1 MKVQIRLRGPNGQV
15 RLEVEEETTL
25 KELVEL
31 IKEKTEVKRF
41 SLKYGYPLAQLDIS
55 PAALSST
62 VADLKLRNETI
73 VVVPHESASATQAT
87 AQGAQKSADVQP
99 TPKPFTPK
107 GMEPDETVVEYPEKG
122 GYLGKAVTIRNSS
135 PPANTTSVLRV
146 MPDDNSCMF
155 TSVGGAIPIEDPS
168 GILRR
173 EVAEY
178 ILAHPEEYTKA
189 ILGEEPSRYVRRMK
203 EKDTWGGAIELSI
216 LSDIYKIQICS
227 VDVKVSTFYRT
238 K

>member
-15 RLEVEEETTL
+15 RLDVEEETTL
-25 KELVEL
+25 KDLLEL
-31 IKEKTEVKRF
+31 IKEKTEVQRF
-41 SLKYGYPLAQLDIS
+41 SLKYGYPLKELDTS
-55 PAALSST
+55 ASALNST

-73 VVVPHESASATQAT
+73 VVVPHESATANAT

-99 TPKPFTPK
+99 APKPFTAK
-107 GMEPDETVVEYPEKG
+107 SMEPDETVVEWPERG
-122 GYLGKAVTIRNSS
+122 GYLGEFAYGCTAHMSAPNFSK
-135 PPANTTSVLRV
+135 VLRV

-155 TSVGGAIPIEDPS
+155 TSVGGAIPIADPS
-168 GILRR
+168 GILRK
-173 EVAEY
+173 EISEY
-178 ILAHPEEYTKA
+178 ILNHPQEYTKA

-227 VDVKVSTFYRT
+227 VDVKVRT
-238 K
+238 SLGQ